1 MALPKDPGK
10 IAESNIRSQNN
21 LAQGQPTEFASNPN
35 NDYLQFAGLGDLG
48 SRIGK
53 GIKKVIPLDQSFGN
67 RGDFLNKLNELS
79 GRRVTRPRGV
89 DYSEEPFV
97 NSVQP
102 SLVPTQQETGL
113 VPNLGDF
120 DYKQTQT
127 EVGKRILS
135 EEGFKRFEGQDFKAK
150 PLEELDLSN
159 NAEIALKNLEA
170 ENLQNTEI
178 IKEGRKAVTALDR
191 EWGGHSGTASI
202 SRTERVL
209 EEMTTQARTV
219 DDGADFNFNNIQTDQ
234 DVKNAIDAVSKV
246 HADETSTF
254 SKARVS
260 NDQTLAEAQMLAGD
274 NIGLTRSLLK
284 RRDGEGFGATQI
296 TAARTLLVNSAK
308 QLTEMAEKI
317 RLGQAT
323 DIDKIAFRRQL
334 SVHAAIQAQV
344 KGAQAEIARALQSF
358 NIKIGGDLD
367 PEQASQ
373 MAQMA
378 LANDQGTTEMLA
390 DAVILS
396 VKEKGLEGV
405 NILSDGYAA
414 RSVKV
419 VHELF
424 VSSIL
429 SSPATQFKNILGNAG
444 YMLYQLPS
452 EIIGG
457 VYGDVVRGLRPDA
470 QWAITEDQVSSLD
483 ALIRM
488 KAWGQAFRDSLSAAG
503 YAWRNEM
510 PARASKLDTTTLF
523 AVSSE
528 SQTKAGAAINFV
540 GAAARIPFRLLLS
553 ADEFF
558 KTMSMR
564 GELSVKALQRYNH
577 TLRRGG
583 SNQEAMDNASMVLLD
598 PKTFA
603 QDIELKALHDTMQ
616 SDLGQGGKFLRDVSN
631 TWWGKFLVPFVTA
644 PTNSLKNTA
653 LHTPLVQFLHSG
665 FRNDLLGKNGPKA
678 HQNAMGKLAVSSYVG
693 YQVGEWT
700 LNGQMTASMPRTQK
714 ERDALPE
721 GWQPYSFVVRGE
733 GFPPDMPLY
742 NRFGVPNGPLKY
754 VSYAGFEPVGGILAL
769 ISDGV
774 QRSVNSYKDG
784 DVTSALLMPIA
795 ATAQYYRE
803 LPMLQGMAD
812 VVNLVEQIISQNFD
826 VALQPIAR
834 GPVEN
839 FPFIAT
845 SLQRAIARSID
856 PAKYVPEG
864 TMDDYWTVEDVE
876 AYTYDEFGEAKYTYV
891 TPLDD
896 GSPNYSKVGM
906 PKSGALGGAWESLQ
920 NYLVQSSTK
929 TYQTYGLVEREG
941 KTVPQFDSL
950 GEIYGTDQTSFAVNP
965 VRTLIS
971 NFTGVRI
978 SAGEEPD
985 AVKSELIKITKLM
998 PSKGWPLTNK
1008 THLKG
1013 IKLQEGVISDWVNIA
1028 KNKDNP
1034 SAVRLDRGD
1043 GAVNFYEALNQMVNP
1058 EINSTTTRG
1067 REYKVSTNAEKYRM
1081 IKQLEEDYMNRAL
1094 LILMEL
1100 PGYEKFKETMKEGG
1114 LRDISTQLVEQ
1125 AQ

>member
-10 IAESNIRSQNN
+10 IAESNIRSQDN
-21 LAQGQPTEFASNPN
+21 LAQGTPTEFASNPN

-48 SRIGK
+48 ASIGK

-67 RGDFLNKLNELS
+67 RGDFLSRLNELS

-113 VPNLGDF
+113 VPDVGNF
-120 DYKQTQT
+120 DYQQTQK
-127 EVGKRILS
+127 EVGKKIMS
-135 EEGFKRFEGQDFKAK
+135 DEGFERFSEQGFKAK
-150 PLEELDLSN
+150 TLEEVDFSK
-159 NAEIALKNLEA
+159 NAEAALNNLEA

-191 EWGGHSGTASI
+191 GWGGHSGAANI
-202 SRTERVL
+202 NRTERVL
-209 EEMTTQARTV
+209 EEMKNQARTI
-219 DDGADFNFNNIQTDQ
+219 DGGADFNFKNIQTDQ
-234 DVKNAIDAVSKV
+234 DVINAIDAVSVV

-254 SKARVS
+254 AKSRVS
-260 NDQTLAEAQMLAGD
+260 NKLTETEAHELAGD
-274 NIGLTRSLLK
+274 SIGLTREILK
-284 RRDGEGFGATQI
+284 RRDGEGFGATKI

-308 QLTEMAEKI
+308 QLAEMASKI
-317 RLGQAT
+317 QLGQAT
-323 DIDKIAFRRQL
+323 PIDKIAFRRQL

-358 NIKIGGDLD
+358 NIQIGGELD

-373 MAQMA
+373 FAKMA
-378 LANDQGTTEMLA
+378 LENDKGTTDMLA
-390 DAVILS
+390 DAVLLS
-396 VKEKGLEGV
+396 IKEKGLEGV

-414 RSVKV
+414 RTKKV

-452 EIIGG
+452 ELIGG
-457 VYGDVVRGLRPDA
+457 VYGDVVRGMRPDA
-470 QWAITEDQVSSLD
+470 QFSLTEDQVSSLD

-488 KAWGQAFRDSLSAAG
+488 KAWGQSFRDALSAAG

-510 PARASKLDTTTLF
+510 PARASKLDTETLF

-528 SQTKAGAAINFV
+528 SQTKVGTAINYV
-540 GAAARIPFRLLLS
+540 GAAARVPFRLLLS

-603 QDIELKALHDTMQ
+603 MDLEIKALHDTMQ
-616 SDLGQGGKFLRDVSN
+616 SDLGPMGKVLTTASNNWFGKFIL
-631 TWWGKFLVPFVTA
+631 PFVTA

-653 LHTPLVQFLHSG
+653 LHTPLVQFLHPG
-665 FRNDLLGKNGPKA
+665 YLNDLRGKNGPKA
-678 HQNAMGKLAVSSYVG
+678 HQNAIGKLAVSSYVG
-693 YQVGEWT
+693 YQVSEWT
-700 LNGQMTASMPRTQK
+700 LNGHMTASMPRTQK
-714 ERDALPE
+714 ERDALPD
-721 GWQPYSFVVRGE
+721 GWQPYSFVVRDT

-742 NRFGVPNGPLKY
+742 DSFGVPNGPLKY
-754 VSYAGFEPVGGILAL
+754 INYAGFEPVGGILAL
-769 ISDGV
+769 ISDTT
-774 QRSVNSYKDG
+774 QRMVNNNKDG
-784 DVTSALLMPIA
+784 DMLAMAFAPIA
-795 ATAQYYRE
+795 ATAQYYRD
-803 LPMLQGMAD
+803 LPMLQGMGD
-812 VVNLVEQIISQNFD
+812 VMNLMERLYTENFD
-826 VALQPIAR
+826 TALQPIAR

-856 PAKYVPEG
+856 PKRYVAEG
-864 TMDDYWTVEDVE
+864 NMGEFWTVEDVE

-891 TPLDD
+891 DPLDD
-896 GSPNYSKVGM
+896 KSPNYSKVGM
-906 PKSGALGGAWESLQ
+906 PKKGSLGGAWDSLSA
-920 NYLVQSSTK
+920 YLVQSSTK
-929 TYQTYGLVEREG
+929 TYQTYGLVDREG
-941 KTVPQFDSL
+941 RTVPEFDSL
-950 GEIYGTDQTSFAVNP
+950 GEIYGEDQTSFAVNP
-965 VRTLIS
+965 TRTLIS
-971 NFTGVRI
+971 NFTGVKI
-978 SAGEEPD
+978 SAGEKPD
-985 AVKSELIKITKLM
+985 GVKSELIRITKLL

-1013 IKLQEGVISDWVNIA
+1013 IKLQPGVISDWVNIA

-1034 SAVRLDRGD
+1034 SAVKLDRDD
-1043 GAVNFYEALNQMVNP
+1043 GVVNFYEALNQMINP
-1058 EINSTTTRG
+1058 EINGATKRG
-1067 REYKVSTNAEKYRM
+1067 QEYMRSTNFEKYKM
-1081 IKQLEEDYMNRAL
+1081 IQNLEDAYMDRAL

-1100 PGYEKFKETMKEGG
+1100 PGYEKFKETMQEGG
-1114 LRDISTQLVEQ
+1114 LRDQSEKLMKE
-1125 AQ
+1125 AM